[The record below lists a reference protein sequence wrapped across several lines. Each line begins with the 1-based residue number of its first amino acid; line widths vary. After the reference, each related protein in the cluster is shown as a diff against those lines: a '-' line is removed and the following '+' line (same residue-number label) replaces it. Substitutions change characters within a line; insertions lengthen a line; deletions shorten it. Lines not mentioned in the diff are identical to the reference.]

1 MPQMINVYSYCG
13 QLELWLWSNLDPMC
27 VDSYVRIYKQTLQNI
42 LMPHPA
48 VIAGSHKI
56 KSNILDPAVPVLSR
70 GKL

>member
-1 MPQMINVYSYCG
+1 
-13 QLELWLWSNLDPMC
+13 MC

-56 KSNILDPAVPVLSR
+56 KSNILEPAVRPYCQGVNYKIIIVSFNPCPGITL
-70 GKL
+70 GKH

>member
-1 MPQMINVYSYCG
+1 
-13 QLELWLWSNLDPMC
+13 MC